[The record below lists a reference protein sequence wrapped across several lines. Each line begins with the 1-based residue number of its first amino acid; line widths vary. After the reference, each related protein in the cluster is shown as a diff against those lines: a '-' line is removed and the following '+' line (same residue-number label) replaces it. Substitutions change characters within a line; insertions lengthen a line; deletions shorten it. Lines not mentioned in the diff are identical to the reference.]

1 MRNHDYQ
8 VETFQ
13 GRPGDLSSPHKQM
26 PLCRLDQAGVS
37 VFFPSILMY
46 AGKSRMQQAGE
57 TSPVS
62 TFLPTTPSSRT
73 FVQTWPYLPP
83 NHRCLHAEHTGPH
96 ENPAR
101 LIPALADKRLLII
114 KQVLVC

>member
-13 GRPGDLSSPHKQM
+13 GQTWGSLQPTQTDALVSAGPGW
-26 PLCRLDQAGVS
+26 VS

-73 FVQTWPYLPP
+73 FVRAWPYLPP
-83 NHRCLHAEHTGPH
+83 NHRCLHAEHP
-96 ENPAR
+96 
-101 LIPALADKRLLII
+101 LAPTKI
-114 KQVLVC
+114 QPG